1 MSEKIAYP
9 AAAVKIDPEQRKLE
23 SETHRNLVSPQIEG
37 WGHRGESVDEER

>member
-23 SETHRNLVSPQIEG
+23 FETQ
-37 WGHRGESVDEER
+37 